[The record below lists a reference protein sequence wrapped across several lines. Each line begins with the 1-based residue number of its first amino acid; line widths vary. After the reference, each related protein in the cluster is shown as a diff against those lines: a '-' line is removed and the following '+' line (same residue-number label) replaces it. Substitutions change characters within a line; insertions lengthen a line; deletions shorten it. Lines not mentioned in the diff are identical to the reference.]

1 MDKDMV
7 RTGGL
12 LLDTGMFI
20 WRGEGGREEIIL
32 FMLYQLKMLR
42 MILKVNLLFYLTKK
56 KKNTEQTM
64 SHLDL
69 YMVHTGTQITSRIK
83 LPFHYLLQA

>member
-12 LLDTGMFI
+12 LLDAGMFI

-56 KKNTEQTM
+56 KK
-64 SHLDL
+64 
-69 YMVHTGTQITSRIK
+69 TQNR
-83 LPFHYLLQA
+83 L

>member
-1 MDKDMV
+1 MV

-12 LLDTGMFI
+12 LLDAGMFI

-56 KKNTEQTM
+56 KTHRTDYESSGSLHG
-64 SHLDL
+64 SHRNPN
-69 YMVHTGTQITSRIK
+69 YK
-83 LPFHYLLQA
+83 

>member
-1 MDKDMV
+1 MV

-12 LLDTGMFI
+12 LLDAGMFI

-42 MILKVNLLFYLTKK
+42 MILKVNLLLYLTEEKRK
-56 KKNTEQTM
+56 TNRTDYESSGSLHG
-64 SHLDL
+64 SHRNPN
-69 YMVHTGTQITSRIK
+69 YK
-83 LPFHYLLQA
+83 

>member
-1 MDKDMV
+1 MV

-12 LLDTGMFI
+12 LLDAGMFI

-56 KKNTEQTM
+56 KKNTE
-64 SHLDL
+64 
-69 YMVHTGTQITSRIK
+69 
-83 LPFHYLLQA
+83 